1 MKSKLCIVLSVLL
14 AVSAPAIAQ
23 AGKTTVSSTTSTFY
37 SPNTAGY
44 AQAIAWLKDHSFDDQ
59 RQLFGDFDKLG
70 VIKVVYRTAPSSKA
84 TMDIPGPPVPLPT
97 SGNKGDTIT
106 VFFKDKKVDGVTL
119 GEANYASIEHW
130 LVAEPAIRRELA
142 GVRVLSDR
150 HRLAPR
156 SDRQRPGASIHPVEV
171 HLIHARDRDRQE
183 ISRGVPRNA
192 ARDRVLVIIS
202 ADHGPVERVTH
213 AAR

>member
-106 VFFKDKKVDGVTL
+106 VSSCGGGWSQTWSYVWV
-119 GEANYASIEHW
+119 S
-130 LVAEPAIRRELA
+130 A
-142 GVRVLSDR
+142 GVNSGWNLTAYSKV
-150 HRLAPR
+150 
-156 SDRQRPGASIHPVEV
+156 
-171 HLIHARDRDRQE
+171 
-183 ISRGVPRNA
+183 
-192 ARDRVLVIIS
+192 
-202 ADHGPVERVTH
+202 RVTSCPVGGQ
-213 AAR
+213 